1 MHYVWGEQLRVKNYN
16 MYLNQSCSKT
26 RVVNSSFYWF
36 ISGKTKSSGD
46 LNHQPPWWQQGK
58 QPFADQLA
66 ICGKAARSYGIILIG
81 GTNPEEFPT
90 TTFTQ
95 SGIGVTNPFCDGTR
109 VRRVAE
115 TNAYPALNALRSNNQ
130 TSCVVAP
137 RIYQIESKNCIQNQ
151 LYYYKGPE
159 TRTKIKRFYFSFT
172 IKSELPPTILFS
184 KNE

>member
-1 MHYVWGEQLRVKNYN
+1 ML
-16 MYLNQSCSKT
+16 LT
-26 RVVNSSFYWF
+26 LSFSWF

-58 QPFADQLA
+58 QPFADQLC

-90 TTFTQ
+90 KTFTWP
-95 SGIGVTNPFCDGTR
+95 GIGVTNPVWTVPGSG
-109 VRRVAE
+109 E
-115 TNAYPALNALRSNNQ
+115 LQSTNAYPALNALRSNNQ

-151 LYYYKGPE
+151 LYYYQGPE
-159 TRTKIKRFYFSFT
+159 TRTKIKSFYFSFT